1 KRVGVQTITFDLAS
15 SNAIDFN
22 TFGLQVLAD
31 QAGLRL
37 TAAYEPAALGP
48 HDGFMLR
55 HIPQPG
61 DPPPCQRLHDG
72 NGVYIVL
79 GNPVM
84 PFALYTFICPG
95 HHPLL
100 YKRSGVPQATL
111 AQLRLE
117 LSEPSRQMVLAVLVA
132 LHGRGVSALQIDRAS
147 AHKPFFHPT
156 GV

>member
-1 KRVGVQTITFDLAS
+1 
-15 SNAIDFN
+15 
-22 TFGLQVLAD
+22 
-31 QAGLRL
+31 
-37 TAAYEPAALGP
+37 
-48 HDGFMLR
+48 
-55 HIPQPG
+55 
-61 DPPPCQRLHDG
+61 
-72 NGVYIVL
+72 
-79 GNPVM
+79 PVM

-111 AQLRLE
+111 AQLQLE

-156 GV
+156 GVEKLAALARISVPARPPRPPTAADAYLLRKPVARGAPPPCGRFPDGTALYVILGNPAAAHPRYACSGMQLP